1 MMAGGRLGAMEAV
14 ERRRMVPSRR
24 PSAPQQS
31 SWTTPESAVARTQW
45 RVVAPPTSGLEV
57 KVAATVRR
65 VLRGALAAIE
75 GRGGLVPCPRRDAPA
90 QENAAATG
98 PALEKASGERLGRQW
113 RGAVTKN
120 APTASEED

>member
-75 GRGGLVPCPRRDAPA
+75 GRGGLVPCPRATRQAMAWCGDEECPDS
-90 QENAAATG
+90 ERGGLRKDNAIA
-98 PALEKASGERLGRQW
+98 RR
-113 RGAVTKN
+113 VTQKGSVR
-120 APTASEED
+120 P